1 MNVGVR
7 PRMCKRSGCQ
17 TSSGRILFVGYEEK
31 QSHVDDRSIDRD
43 KGDEL
48 TRVGHVLPEVEA
60 KVKELDYDLI

>member
-1 MNVGVR
+1 MLECDQECVR
-7 PRMCKRSGCQ
+7 EVDAKRHQEEFCSLVTKRSRVML
-17 TSSGRILFVGYEEK
+17 T
-31 QSHVDDRSIDRD
+31 IDRD